1 MLNEDIT
8 NKLLDKVI
16 STEPNSLA
24 NKSLRQAISDYFDVD
39 KFITLDKLKEMV
51 DMDREERKYIPLLP
65 DSIVNLIHPNSLEL
79 AKQL

>member
-1 MLNEDIT
+1 MLNEDIA

-24 NKSLRQAISDYFDVD
+24 NKSLRQAISDYFDVN

-51 DMDREERKYIPLLP
+51 DEDREERRYIPLIP
-65 DSIVNLIHPNSLEL
+65 DSVVDLIHPNSLQL
-79 AKQL
+79 AV